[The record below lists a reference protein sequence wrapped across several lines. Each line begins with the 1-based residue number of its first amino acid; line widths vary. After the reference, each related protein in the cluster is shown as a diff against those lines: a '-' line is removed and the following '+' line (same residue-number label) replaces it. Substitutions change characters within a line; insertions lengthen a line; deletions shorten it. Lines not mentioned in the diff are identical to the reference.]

1 MFSYFYAD
9 IISCVHDMVHKM
21 LLLYWK
27 EILVLVLV
35 VLSKHP
41 SHKFYEN
48 TGSDIYKW
56 VKNYEW
62 TYTPDCYISIV
73 YF

>member
-9 IISCVHDMVHKM
+9 IISCAHGMVHKM
-21 LLLYWK
+21 LLLYRK

-35 VLSKHP
+35 VFSKHP

-48 TGSDIYKW
+48 TGSDIYK
-56 VKNYEW
+56 
-62 TYTPDCYISIV
+62 
-73 YF
+73 